1 MSSSSSDAA
10 SSGTSSNRYVDD
22 DDDFGDEP
30 VASESESEPSSSEQ
44 VAAEPSTDA
53 DESASSSSSSASSD
67 SADDAAAAEA
77 APAADGTASPAKPL
91 TEAEAAAM
99 PQMGMRDIPIGLTV
113 AVLVVLVVA
122 AVAGMSAPPFSSGGT
137 FMMTQLTLNFSLLI
151 LLSFGYGLFCVVFG
165 GGGDPTQSTNPMVK
179 YQHLFLPII
188 LIVVLWL
195 KNYMT
200 YSSGIVNYCAAK
212 NAKDGLRPEA
222 SYRWDTLLWNTS
234 KVPIAI
240 FVTYIFI
247 LLFPWTLMPFFQLFD
262 STHVLVFFFGVGF
275 WTGCASWASEASCYF
290 EMMRYGCAPAETV
303 DFKSIDATIEE
314 AETAAA
320 TDGDGA

>member
-1 MSSSSSDAA
+1 MSSSSDDAA
-10 SSGTSSNRYVDD
+10 SSSTSSNRYVD

-30 VASESESEPSSSEQ
+30 VASEDASSE
-44 VAAEPSTDA
+44 A
-53 DESASSSSSSASSD
+53 SASVSAEAEAGDGSESSSASASVSDESD
-67 SADDAAAAEA
+67 SSSRSRAAEA
-77 APAADGTASPAKPL
+77 SPEAASKPL

-99 PQMGMRDIPIGLTV
+99 PKTGISDIPIGLTV
-113 AVLVVLVVA
+113 AVLLVLVTA
-122 AVAGMSAPPFSSGGT
+122 AVAGMSAPPFSNGGT

-179 YQHLFLPII
+179 YQHLFLPIV

-212 NAKDGLRPEA
+212 NAKDGVRPEA

-262 STHVLVFFFGVGF
+262 STHTLVFFFGVGF

-290 EMMRYGCAPAETV
+290 ELMRYGCAPAETV

-314 AETAAA
+314 AEAAA
-320 TDGDGA
+320 GDGDGDGA

>member
-10 SSGTSSNRYVDD
+10 SSSTSSNRYVD

-30 VASESESEPSSSEQ
+30 VASEEDASSE
-44 VAAEPSTDA
+44 A
-53 DESASSSSSSASSD
+53 SASAPAGSAEADDGSGSSSASASD
-67 SADDAAAAEA
+67 EIDSSSTSPSATEVSPEA
-77 APAADGTASPAKPL
+77 AAKPL

-99 PQMGMRDIPIGLTV
+99 PKTGVRDIPIGLTV

-122 AVAGMSAPPFSSGGT
+122 AVAGMSAPPFSNGGT

-179 YQHLFLPII
+179 YQHLFLPIV

-212 NAKDGLRPEA
+212 NAKDGVRPEA

-262 STHVLVFFFGVGF
+262 STHTLVFFFGVGF

-290 EMMRYGCAPAETV
+290 ELMRYGCAPAETV

-314 AETAAA
+314 AEAAA
-320 TDGDGA
+320 AADGDGA

>member
-1 MSSSSSDAA
+1 MSSSSDTT
-10 SSGTSSNRYVDD
+10 SSSTISNRYVDD

-30 VASESESEPSSSEQ
+30 MASEENASLEASASAPAGTSE
-44 VAAEPSTDA
+44 A
-53 DESASSSSSSASSD
+53 DDSSASSSSYSASTSVSNESDSSGSSSAEASP
-67 SADDAAAAEA
+67 EA
-77 APAADGTASPAKPL
+77 ATKPL

-99 PQMGMRDIPIGLTV
+99 PKTDISDIPIGLTI
-113 AVLVVLVVA
+113 AVLLVLVTA
-122 AVAGMSAPPFSSGGT
+122 AVAGMSAPPFSNGGT

-179 YQHLFLPII
+179 YQHLFLPIV

-212 NAKDGLRPEA
+212 NAKDGVRPEA

-262 STHVLVFFFGVGF
+262 STHTLVFFFGVGF

-314 AETAAA
+314 AESAEAA
-320 TDGDGA
+320 DGDNA

>member
-1 MSSSSSDAA
+1 MSSSSE
-10 SSGTSSNRYVDD
+10 SSSSSTGSNRYVDD
-22 DDDFGDEP
+22 FDDEP
-30 VASESESEPSSSEQ
+30 AASDTSSSESAPSEQ
-44 VAAEPSTDA
+44 VAPPPPDDSL
-53 DESASSSSSSASSD
+53 SASSVDSAS
-67 SADDAAAAEA
+67 EA
-77 APAADGTASPAKPL
+77 APDITTDDPADDTALSPTKDL
-91 TEAEAAAM
+91 TKAETAAM
-99 PQMGMRDIPIGLTV
+99 PPMGIRDIPIGLTV
-113 AVLVVLVVA
+113 AVLVVLVIA
-122 AVAGMSAPPFSSGGT
+122 AAAGMSAPPFSNGGT
-137 FMMTQLTLNFSLLI
+137 FMMTQITLNFSLLI

-165 GGGDPTQSTNPMVK
+165 GGGDPTKSTNPMVK

-188 LIVVLWL
+188 LIVIMWL

-247 LLFPWTLMPFFQLFD
+247 LLFPWTLMPFFQLFG
-262 STHVLVFFFGVGF
+262 STHTLVFFFGVGF

-290 EMMRYGCAPAETV
+290 ELMRYGCAPSETV

-314 AETAAA
+314 AEAAA
-320 TDGDGA
+320 AADGEGT

>member
-1 MSSSSSDAA
+1 MKL
-10 SSGTSSNRYVDD
+10 
-22 DDDFGDEP
+22 P
-30 VASESESEPSSSEQ
+30 
-44 VAAEPSTDA
+44 
-53 DESASSSSSSASSD
+53 
-67 SADDAAAAEA
+67 EA
-77 APAADGTASPAKPL
+77 
-91 TEAEAAAM
+91 
-99 PQMGMRDIPIGLTV
+99 
-113 AVLVVLVVA
+113 LVTA
-122 AVAGMSAPPFSSGGT
+122 AVAGMSAPPFSNGGT

-179 YQHLFLPII
+179 YQHLFLPIV

-212 NAKDGLRPEA
+212 NAKDGVRPEA

-262 STHVLVFFFGVGF
+262 STHTLVFFFGVGF

-314 AETAAA
+314 ADAAA
-320 TDGDGA
+320 AAAAADGEST

>member
-10 SSGTSSNRYVDD
+10 SSSTSSNRYVDD

-30 VASESESEPSSSEQ
+30 VASEEDASSE
-44 VAAEPSTDA
+44 A
-53 DESASSSSSSASSD
+53 SASAPAGASEADDGSGSSSSASSASDESD
-67 SADDAAAAEA
+67 SSRSSAGAQATPPEA
-77 APAADGTASPAKPL
+77 AAKPL

-99 PQMGMRDIPIGLTV
+99 PKTGVRDIPIGLTV

-122 AVAGMSAPPFSSGGT
+122 AVAGMSAPPFSNGGT

-179 YQHLFLPII
+179 YQHLFLPIV

-212 NAKDGLRPEA
+212 NAKDGVRPEA

-262 STHVLVFFFGVGF
+262 STHTLVFFFGVGF

-290 EMMRYGCAPAETV
+290 ELMRYGCAPAETV

-314 AETAAA
+314 AEAAA
-320 TDGDGA
+320 AADGDGA

>member
-1 MSSSSSDAA
+1 MSSSSDDAA
-10 SSGTSSNRYVDD
+10 SSSTSSNRYIDD

-30 VASESESEPSSSEQ
+30 VASEEDTSSEASASASAEAEANDGSESSSQSASVSDESDSSSG
-44 VAAEPSTDA
+44 
-53 DESASSSSSSASSD
+53 SS
-67 SADDAAAAEA
+67 AAEA
-77 APAADGTASPAKPL
+77 SPEAAAKPL
-91 TEAEAAAM
+91 SEAEAAAM
-99 PQMGMRDIPIGLTV
+99 PKTGISDIPIGLTV
-113 AVLVVLVVA
+113 AVLLVLVTA
-122 AVAGMSAPPFSSGGT
+122 AVAGMSAPPFSNGGT

-179 YQHLFLPII
+179 YQHLFLPIV

-212 NAKDGLRPEA
+212 NAKDGVRPEA

-262 STHVLVFFFGVGF
+262 STHTLVFFFGVGF

-290 EMMRYGCAPAETV
+290 EMVRYGCAPAETV

-314 AETAAA
+314 AEAAA
-320 TDGDGA
+320 AADGDGA

>member
-10 SSGTSSNRYVDD
+10 SSSTSSNRYVDD
-22 DDDFGDEP
+22 DDFDDEP
-30 VASESESEPSSSEQ
+30 VASSEDASSEAS
-44 VAAEPSTDA
+44 VSAPAEAAEA
-53 DESASSSSSSASSD
+53 DDGSESSSAASSASTSVSDESD
-67 SADDAAAAEA
+67 SSGSSAVEA
-77 APAADGTASPAKPL
+77 APKPL
-91 TEAEAAAM
+91 TGTDATAQ
-99 PQMGMRDIPIGLTV
+99 PKTGVQDIPIGLTV
-113 AVLVVLVVA
+113 AVFLVLVTA
-122 AVAGMSAPPFSSGGT
+122 AVAGMSAPPFSNGGT

-179 YQHLFLPII
+179 YQHLFLPIV

-200 YSSGIVNYCAAK
+200 YSSGIVRYCTAK
-212 NAKDGLRPEA
+212 NAKEGLAPDA
-222 SYRWDTLLWNTS
+222 NYRWDTLLWNTS

-240 FVTYIFI
+240 FVTYMFI

-262 STHVLVFFFGVGF
+262 STHPLVFFFGVGF

-314 AETAAA
+314 AEAAA
-320 TDGDGA
+320 ADGDGA